1 MIGKHG
7 VLKGSW
13 GTNTFGEKILH
24 EHEKLERLEDS
35 QGKLHT
41 QQCIRRFKLGEA
53 CAVDVAFGDVPFSF
67 HICFSGGLS
76 ADRWVHQVSTAVSYR
91 AISLKH

>member
-13 GTNTFGEKILH
+13 GTNKLGEKSLY
-24 EHEKLERLEDS
+24 EHEKLERLEDI
-35 QGKLHT
+35 QGKLHP

-53 CAVDVAFGDVPFSF
+53 CAADVALGDVPFSF
-67 HICFSGGLS
+67 HICFSGGHS
-76 ADRWVHQVSTAVSYR
+76 ADRWVHQVSTAVSR
-91 AISLKH
+91 RVISLKH